1 MNKQEFLNY
10 LKEGTEDADT
20 KVKVLQYFCENYPV
34 AIDQIIPTAF
44 GNIKT
49 GRKIWTSLPDY
60 KVKDDSKAMN
70 HLDENFNKLQLRVKE
85 LEDYDKE

>member
-1 MNKQEFLNY
+1 MNKEEFINA
-10 LKEGTEDADT
+10 LKNGTEDADIKT
-20 KVKVLQYFCENYPV
+20 EVLQYYIDNYPL
-34 AIDQIIPTAF
+34 QIKTAF
-44 GNIKT
+44 NPFT
-49 GRKIWTSLPDY
+49 RQVSYTWTSLPDY

>member
-10 LKEGTEDADT
+10 LKEGTEDANI
-20 KVKVLQYFCENYPV
+20 KCQVLQYFIDSFPV
-34 AIDQIIPTAF
+34 Q
-44 GNIKT
+44 IKT
-49 GRKIWTSLPDY
+49 GFNPFTKQVGYTWTSLLDY